1 MSDVTVFSSSFLNE
15 TTRHDMRNKK
25 KADGNFSVGAASV
38 TTAAAAAATVMA
50 VCAIY
55 PPLEV
60 LSSVSSL
67 YFFVF

>member
-38 TTAAAAAATVMA
+38 TTAAAATVMA

-55 PPLEV
+55 PPLAV